1 MVRRNT
7 FRMNNKIKKQDHIR
21 ESKKTDFKTVTDYCF
36 CLSREKVQG
45 KGEDSFLLDID
56 RKKGIIGV
64 FDGSGGSGS
73 KVYPFFDGHSG
84 AYVAARVLA
93 EVSAHWF
100 AALPDDLKECFSLK
114 EVRRL
119 KFLIDRHL
127 KACSERGKGKSM
139 LKGNLMKEFPS
150 TLSLVLIAPWKE
162 KALLTEFI
170 WAGDSRGYLLD
181 ISGLHQVTVDDIAN
195 ADAMDNLFED
205 APMKN
210 VISASHSYGLNR
222 RTGIE
227 QLPALVISTTDGCFG
242 YLRSPM
248 AFERLLLE
256 TMERSESM
264 EQWKNEI
271 DHVLKKIS
279 GDDYTMCVYAAGFG
293 SFRAMQLYFSDRLRE
308 VKQKYSFDSVEK
320 EILLSEWKEYKREYE
335 AYQKNSYENNKWIYH
350 RG

>member
-1 MVRRNT
+1 
-7 FRMNNKIKKQDHIR
+7 MNNKIKKQNYIR

-56 RKKGIIGV
+56 KKKGIIGV

-119 KFLIDRHL
+119 KFLIDQHL
-127 KACSERGKGKSM
+127 KACSDRGKGKSM

-181 ISGLHQVTVDDIAN
+181 IGGLHQVTVDDIAN
-195 ADAMDNLFED
+195 TDAMDNLFED

-227 QLPALVISTTDGCFG
+227 QLPALVISATDGCFG

-248 AFERLLLE
+248 AFERLFLE

-271 DHVLKKIS
+271 DQVLKKIS
-279 GDDYTMCVYAAGFG
+279 GDNYTMCVYAAGFG
-293 SFRAMQLYFSDRLRE
+293 SFHAMRYYFSDRLQE

-320 EILLSEWKEYKREYE
+320 EILLSEWKEYKLKYE